1 MEKTYCAAPWRG
13 LHINFR
19 GDVKTCCAGDPN
31 MLGDLNSKSIDEI
44 LQSDTM
50 KEIRATL
57 QQGKMHEDYCY
68 NCISAERYGRSERHW
83 HNDVNPDFDSASAS
97 LEEHSPSI
105 IDVRWNI
112 TCNLACNYCGPYCSS
127 KWAAIAKGKEELL
140 TIEQKHDGVKPYVQQ
155 VCEYVEEKKH
165 SVREVALVGGE
176 PLLLKENHYL
186 LDVIPDDCIVTLI
199 TNTSVEFEKNAIVSK
214 LMQRQKVSWSMSFDN
229 VGDRFEYVRYG
240 ANWDL
245 LDHNVRLIN
254 SWKDRGHWNGIHAVY
269 NLYNCTRLRE
279 LRNYADSIG
288 TKILWQTL
296 YQPDYLDPTKHD
308 LKTRELAIEE
318 IDAYSRDYDLSDHE
332 KSFFSL
338 AKQNLSTIASDAEPL
353 TERFKKHIHEMEHLF
368 HKDRQTSFVNLWPEL
383 SHLC

>member
-1 MEKTYCAAPWRG
+1 MKKKYCAAPWRG

-31 MLGDLNSKSIDEI
+31 MLGDLNTKSINEI

-57 QQGKMHEDYCY
+57 QTGKMHDQYCY

-83 HNDVNPDFDSASAS
+83 HNDVNPDFDSSQAS
-97 LEEHSPSI
+97 LQEHSPSI

-127 KWAAIAKGKEELL
+127 KWAQ
-140 TIEQKHDGVKPYVQQ
+140 IESEKAHDNGVRPYIQQ
-155 VCEYVEEKKH
+155 VCDYVEQRKH

-199 TNTSVEFEKNAIVSK
+199 TNTSVEFEKNAIVAK
-214 LMQRQKVSWSMSFDN
+214 LMKRKKVSWSMSFDN

-240 ANWDL
+240 ADWNM
-245 LDHNVRLIN
+245 LDHNARLIN

-279 LRNYADSIG
+279 LREYADSID
-288 TKILWQTL
+288 TQILWQTL
-296 YQPDYLDPTKHD
+296 YQPEYLDPTRHD
-308 LKTRELAIEE
+308 DTVKRLALEE
-318 IDAYSRDYDLSDHE
+318 IDLYIQEFDLTNQE
-332 KSFFSL
+332 KNFFDL
-338 AKQNLSTIASDAEPL
+338 VKQNLNNITVNPL
-353 TERFKKHIHEMEHLF
+353 TNEFKTHIVQMEQTF
-368 HKDRQTSFVNLWPEL
+368 HNDRTTTFEELWPEL
-383 SHLC
+383 KHLCST